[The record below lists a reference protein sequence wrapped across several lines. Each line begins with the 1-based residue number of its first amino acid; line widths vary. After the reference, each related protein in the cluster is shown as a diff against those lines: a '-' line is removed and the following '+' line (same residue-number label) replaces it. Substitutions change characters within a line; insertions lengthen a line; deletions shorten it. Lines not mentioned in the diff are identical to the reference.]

1 MHPFPELETTTL
13 AAMTAFDVIVVGA
26 GLSGLTAAKV
36 LAEAGRSVLVVEKED
51 TVGGRVR
58 TETVDGYLIDR
69 GFQLINPAYPALRAE
84 VDLEALD
91 LKPFGH
97 GVQVSTQQGL
107 KTLANPLRHP
117 LLLPQ
122 TLASGLVNAGDVAG
136 LARFVASTPRSGAA
150 LGAELDRLGVTG
162 AIRTKVLAPFLPGVV
177 ADDPDAVDAAIGQFL
192 LTTFALGRPSV
203 PSRGAQALSNQLA
216 AAAKRAGAEIRTG
229 TEATVRDGAVDTPE
243 GTITARDI
251 VVATAPQDNG
261 KTTRGLTTW
270 WFRADE
276 APSESPFV
284 RIDATRSGPVVNTAV
299 MTNIAPSYSPDGSA
313 LIQASSLHNPAVA
326 DTDVTAHLSALWGTD
341 ATKWDLV
348 ARTDVEHSLPS
359 QRPGDLGADDAR
371 RAGDYTVGGSLNGA
385 VRSGRAA
392 AQAVLG

>member
-1 MHPFPELETTTL
+1 
-13 AAMTAFDVIVVGA
+13 MTAFDVIVVGA
-26 GLSGLTAAKV
+26 GLSGLTAVKV
-36 LAEAGRSVLVVEKED
+36 LAEAGRGVLVVEKED

-136 LARFVASTPRSGAA
+136 LIRFVASTPRGGAT
-150 LGAELDRLGVTG
+150 LGAELDRLGVVG

-229 TEATVRDGAVDTPE
+229 AEATVRDGAVDTPE
-243 GTITARDI
+243 GTMTARDI

-299 MTNIAPSYSPDGSA
+299 MSNIAPSYSPDGSA
-313 LIQASSLHNPAVA
+313 LIQASALHNPAVT

-359 QRPGDLGADDAR
+359 QRPGDLGADDAH
-371 RAGDYTVGGSLNGA
+371 RAGDYTVSGSLNGA

>member
-1 MHPFPELETTTL
+1 
-13 AAMTAFDVIVVGA
+13 MTAFDVIVVGA

-36 LAEAGRSVLVVEKED
+36 LAEAGRSVLVMEKED

-84 VDLEALD
+84 VDLETLD

-177 ADDPDAVDAAIGQFL
+177 ADDPDAVDAAIGHFL

-216 AAAKRAGAEIRTG
+216 TAAKRAGAEIRTG

>member
-1 MHPFPELETTTL
+1 
-13 AAMTAFDVIVVGA
+13 MTAFDVIVVGA
-26 GLSGLTAAKV
+26 GLSGLTAAKT
-36 LAEAGRSVLVVEKED
+36 LAEAGRSVLVVEKEN

-122 TLASGLVNAGDVAG
+122 TLASGLVNLGDVAG
-136 LARFVASTPRSGAA
+136 LIRFVASTPRSGAA
-150 LGAELDRLGVTG
+150 LGAELDRFGVKG

-177 ADDPDAVDAAIGQFL
+177 ADDPDAVDAGIGQFL

-229 TEATVRDGAVDTPE
+229 TEAKVRDGAVDTPE

-261 KTTRGLTTW
+261 KNTRGLTTW

>member
-1 MHPFPELETTTL
+1 
-13 AAMTAFDVIVVGA
+13 MTAFDVIVVGA
-26 GLSGLTAAKV
+26 GLSGLTAAKT

-58 TETVDGYLIDR
+58 TETVDGFLIDR

-107 KTLANPLRHP
+107 KTLANPLRYP

-122 TLASGLVNAGDVAG
+122 TLASGLVNLGDVAG
-136 LARFVASTPRSGAA
+136 LIRLVASTPRSGAA
-150 LGAELDRLGVTG
+150 LGAELDRLGVKG

-177 ADDPDAVDAAIGQFL
+177 ADDPDAVDAGIGQFL

-313 LIQASSLHNPAVA
+313 LIQASSLHNPAIA

-359 QRPGDLGADDAR
+359 QRPGDLGTDDAR

>member
-1 MHPFPELETTTL
+1 
-13 AAMTAFDVIVVGA
+13 MTAFDVIVVGA

-58 TETVDGYLIDR
+58 TETVDGYLVDR
-69 GFQLINPAYPALRAE
+69 GFQLINPAYPALRTE

-97 GVQVSTQQGL
+97 GVQVHTQQGL

-122 TLASGLVNAGDVAG
+122 TLASGLVNVTDIVG
-136 LARFVASTPRSGAA
+136 LARFAASSPKKGAA

-162 AIRTKVLAPFLPGVV
+162 ATRAKVLAPFLPGVV
-177 ADDPDAVDAAIGQFL
+177 ADDPDAVDAGIGQFL

-229 TEATVRDGAVDTPE
+229 VEAAVNNGAVDTLE
-243 GTITARDI
+243 GPITARNI
-251 VVATAPQDNG
+251 ITATAPQDNG

-276 APSESPFV
+276 APSETPFV

-313 LIQASSLHNPAVA
+313 LIQASSLYNPAVT

-341 ATKWDLV
+341 ASTWDLL
-348 ARTDVEHSLPS
+348 ARTDVPHSLPS
-359 QRPGDLGADDAR
+359 QRPGDLGGSDPR

-392 AQAVLG
+392 ARAVLG

>member
-1 MHPFPELETTTL
+1 
-13 AAMTAFDVIVVGA
+13 MTAFDVIVVGA

-36 LAEAGRSVLVVEKED
+36 LAEAGRSVLVMEKED

-243 GTITARDI
+243 GTIKARDI

>member
-1 MHPFPELETTTL
+1 
-13 AAMTAFDVIVVGA
+13 MTAFDVIVVGA
-26 GLSGLTAAKV
+26 GLSGLTAAKT
-36 LAEAGRSVLVVEKED
+36 LAEAGRSVLVVEKENS
-51 TVGGRVR
+51 VGGRVR
-58 TETVDGYLIDR
+58 TEMVDGYLIDR
-69 GFQLINPAYPALRAE
+69 GFQLINPVYPALRAE

-97 GVQVSTQQGL
+97 GVQVHTRNGL

-122 TLASGLVNAGDVAG
+122 TLASGLIDAGDMAG
-136 LARFVASTPRSGAA
+136 IVRFLVSSQKKGST
-150 LGAELDRLGVTG
+150 LGAELDRLAVDG
-162 AIRTKVLAPFLPGVV
+162 AIRTQVLEPFLPGVV
-177 ADDPDAVDAAIGQFL
+177 ADDPDAVDAGIGQFL

-216 AAAKRAGAEIRTG
+216 GAAKRAGAEIRTS

-251 VVATAPQDNG
+251 VVATAPQDND

-313 LIQASSLHNPAVA
+313 LIQASALHNPAVT

-359 QRPGDLGADDAR
+359 QRPGDLGGDDAH

>member
-1 MHPFPELETTTL
+1 
-13 AAMTAFDVIVVGA
+13 MTAFDVIVVGA
-26 GLSGLTAAKV
+26 GLSGLTAAKT
-36 LAEAGRSVLVVEKED
+36 LAEAGRSVLVVEKEN

-84 VDLEALD
+84 VGLEALD

-122 TLASGLVNAGDVAG
+122 TLASGLVNLGDVAG
-136 LARFVASTPRSGAA
+136 MSRLVASTPRSGAA
-150 LGAELDRLGVTG
+150 LGAELDRLGVKG

-177 ADDPDAVDAAIGQFL
+177 ADDPDAVDAGIGQFL

-216 AAAKRAGAEIRTG
+216 ALAKRAGAEIRTG

-243 GTITARDI
+243 GTTTARDI

-261 KTTRGLTTW
+261 RTTRGLTTW

-313 LIQASSLHNPAVA
+313 LIQASSLHNPAIA

-371 RAGDYTVGGSLNGA
+371 RAGDYTAGGSLNGA

>member
-1 MHPFPELETTTL
+1 
-13 AAMTAFDVIVVGA
+13 MTAFDVIVVGA
-26 GLSGLTAAKV
+26 GLSGLTAAKT
-36 LAEAGRSVLVVEKED
+36 LAEAGRSVLVVEKEN

-122 TLASGLVNAGDVAG
+122 TLASGLVNLGDVAG
-136 LARFVASTPRSGAA
+136 LIRFVASTPRSGAA
-150 LGAELDRLGVTG
+150 LGAELDRFGVKG

-177 ADDPDAVDAAIGQFL
+177 ADDPDAVDAGIGQFL

-229 TEATVRDGAVDTPE
+229 TEAKVRDGAVDTPE

-261 KTTRGLTTW
+261 KNTRGLTTW

-284 RIDATRSGPVVNTAV
+284 LIDATRSGPVVNTAV

-326 DTDVTAHLSALWGTD
+326 DTDVTAHLSTLWGTD

>member
-1 MHPFPELETTTL
+1 
-13 AAMTAFDVIVVGA
+13 MTAFDVIVVGA
-26 GLSGLTAAKV
+26 GLSGLTAAKT
-36 LAEAGRSVLVVEKED
+36 LAEAGRSVLVVEKEN

-122 TLASGLVNAGDVAG
+122 TLASGLVNLGDVAG
-136 LARFVASTPRSGAA
+136 LIRFVASTPRSGAA
-150 LGAELDRLGVTG
+150 LGAELDRFGVKG

-177 ADDPDAVDAAIGQFL
+177 ADDPDAVDAGIGQFL

-229 TEATVRDGAVDTPE
+229 TEAKVRDGAVDTPE

-261 KTTRGLTTW
+261 KNTRGLTTW

-284 RIDATRSGPVVNTAV
+284 LIDATRSGPVVNTAV

>member
-1 MHPFPELETTTL
+1 
-13 AAMTAFDVIVVGA
+13 MTAFDVIVVGA

-58 TETVDGYLIDR
+58 TEAVDGYLIDR

-136 LARFVASTPRSGAA
+136 LIRFVASTPRGGAT
-150 LGAELDRLGVTG
+150 LGAELDRLGVVG

-216 AAAKRAGAEIRTG
+216 AAAKRAGAEIRIG
-229 TEATVRDGAVDTPE
+229 AEATVRDGAVDTPD
-243 GTITARDI
+243 GTMTARDI

-313 LIQASSLHNPAVA
+313 LIQASALHNPAVT

-359 QRPGDLGADDAR
+359 QRPGDLGADDAH